1 MRPAT
6 YEPEQIIEAGLAL
19 QAEGRN
25 ITGSHYV
32 TRWVAAIRHVSARY
46 GTNTRLHRARSSLNP
61 LPSCQW
67 KWLKK

>member
-25 ITGSHYV
+25 IT
-32 TRWVAAIRHVSARY
+32 
-46 GTNTRLHRARSSLNP
+46 
-61 LPSCQW
+61 
-67 KWLKK
+67 

>member
-25 ITGSHYV
+25 
-32 TRWVAAIRHVSARY
+32 
-46 GTNTRLHRARSSLNP
+46 
-61 LPSCQW
+61 
-67 KWLKK
+67 